1 MKLSSINENK
11 WVNITGGVTPGPDY
25 VWPYSHPHKIE
36 EAGAG
41 WYHGTTDAFLDS
53 ILKHGLDAYG
63 RGVNRESHG
72 LGNPVRGRG
81 RSGNPAN
88 HFTKTI
94 AMARNI
100 ARNMTQIYGGNPIIL
115 EFDFTGTDI
124 VLIGHKSDSS
134 TEAVVPASAIVKVR
148 KTRKLR
154 DDEKMSRGGAI
165 K

>member
-1 MKLSSINENK
+1 MKLSNINENK
-11 WVNITGGVTPGPDY
+11 WINVTGGANGNDPDY
-25 VWPYSHPHKIE
+25 VYPYSHPHNVE

-72 LGNPVRGRG
+72 LGNPAPRRGRM
-81 RSGNPAN
+81 SGNPAN
-88 HFTKTI
+88 HFTKSI
-94 AMARNI
+94 GMARSI
-100 ARNMTQIYGGNPIIL
+100 ARNMTKIYGGNPIIL

-124 VLIGHKSDSS
+124 VLIGPKSDSS
-134 TEAVVPASAIVKVR
+134 TEAVIPASVIVKVR

-154 DDEKMSRGGAI
+154 DNEN
-165 K
+165 

>member
-1 MKLSSINENK
+1 MKLSNINENK
-11 WVNITGGVTPGPDY
+11 WINITGGANSNDPDY
-25 VWPYSHPHKIE
+25 VYPYSLPHNVE

-41 WYHGTTDAFLDS
+41 WYHGTTDAFMDS

-72 LGNPVRGRG
+72 LGNPVRG
-81 RSGNPAN
+81 NPAN
-88 HFTKTI
+88 HFTKII
-94 AMARNI
+94 ATARNI
-100 ARNMTQIYGGNPIIL
+100 ARNMAQIYGGNPIIL

-124 VLIGHKSDSS
+124 VLIGSKTDAS
-134 TEAVVPASAIVKVR
+134 TEAVIPASAIIKVR

-154 DDEKMSRGGAI
+154 DDEKMECGRTSRTGL